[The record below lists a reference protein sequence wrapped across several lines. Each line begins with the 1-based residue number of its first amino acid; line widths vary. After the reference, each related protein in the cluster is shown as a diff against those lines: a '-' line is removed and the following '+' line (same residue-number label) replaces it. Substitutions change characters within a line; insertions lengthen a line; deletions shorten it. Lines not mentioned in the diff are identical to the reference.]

1 MKLRLPFPFQK
12 IPDGPEMDDYK
23 EKRKAFD
30 QDFANILATI
40 SGGSNIDVI
49 QLDIEGPKIEELLDE
64 AVNTVERKTF
74 YSVIKCFVSRGS
86 IVF

>member
-1 MKLRLPFPFQK
+1 MKLRLHFLFQK

-64 AVNTVERKTF
+64 AVNTVERK
-74 YSVIKCFVSRGS
+74 
-86 IVF
+86 